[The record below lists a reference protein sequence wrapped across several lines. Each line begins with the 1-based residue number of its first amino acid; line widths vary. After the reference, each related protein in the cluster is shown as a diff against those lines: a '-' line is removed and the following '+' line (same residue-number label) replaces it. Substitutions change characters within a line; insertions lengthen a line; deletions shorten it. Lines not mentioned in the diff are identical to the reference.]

1 MAEHTPGPWEVAPDD
16 DGPRHVIAVDG
27 VLIATAYTYQRTK
40 ATVSANARLIA
51 AAPSLLEACQAAVES
66 ANVNEGTVYTMHD
79 KGRAA
84 YEKLKAAIAAATDVQ
99 VSETGGK

>member
-51 AAPSLLEACQAAVES
+51 AAPALLEACEMALRVVQNPASTQLVQH
-66 ANVNEGTVYTMHD
+66 VDRCRMVYAMQ
-79 KGRAA
+79 
-84 YEKLKAAIAAATDVQ
+84 AAIAAATDVQ
-99 VSETGGK
+99 VSETGAK